1 MKPCFHPSV
10 RSVFTVNGIFFG
22 SLLSQ
27 SVVAQQETCPG
38 RTLVPTTGTTCN
50 TGAGGNAFTSSLQG
64 ALPTVAAGAGSC
76 TGNANSPDHWYQF
89 VATSA
94 YPVITMSSIGSN
106 LDNYPRLQLFSAATT
121 NCIATYNA
129 IACQGGAAT
138 SISINTATNPGGAGL
153 VVGQTYYIRVFSNTN
168 NTSSGSSTSWGYT
181 ICVTNPTPG
190 RIELSRSYIN
200 ITKGT
205 TGGTVSPGDELE
217 MRATFVL
224 FEGAGAVPNASADS
238 IAYYDTLFNGN
249 GLALVPGTIALRTNE
264 GIIYRADQASKVA
277 FTDVGTDNDAGWHYQ
292 NGLDTIVRIN
302 LGGISNS
309 SRWRRG
315 QLNYNSRPSVFNTTC
330 IVMATYRVRVYAPYN
345 TKICFKTGA
354 FSYRDRSTGI
364 LDTVGF
370 KRDSLIVYE
379 SPGLCPNSI
388 SATNAIG
395 VETNG
400 TFGQSGAT
408 APLVRN
414 RAATIYSPAYIYSRF
429 AQGVGPGDYYYG
441 ITNNTSG
448 RFSTTNALLKPDA
461 NDYRVFN
468 LWDITGDHTGATNTA
483 KGNKPCDTT
492 QARSATN
499 PCGYMLVI
507 NSSYKNDTAFQY
519 NVTGLCPNTYYE
531 IAAWFKNV
539 CSKCACDSMGTG
551 STSTSPAYIAATPG
565 DTSGIKPN
573 IAFDV
578 DGTDY
583 YTTGNLSYL
592 GTMTGGGLAAQR
604 GSDSTNQ
611 WVKRGFTFRTGLS
624 QTSFQLTLRNNA
636 PGGGGNDWALDD
648 IAVSTCL
655 PRMSFNPQANPTL
668 CYSTYITIQD
678 TIRSYFNNYVH
689 YKWQRSTDGGTTWND
704 LPGTTGDATSIQTGS
719 PGAYQYVVGYVV
731 PPSMTTMANNGDRY
745 RVIVATTA
753 TNLTNSNCQMSD
765 GTSIRLNIINCGVVL
780 STDLIS
786 FNGKL
791 VNDYGQLTWTT
802 SKEDEPISFNIERS
816 NDGINFFTIGTVN
829 SHNDYSAAIN
839 RYTFND
845 PVQIL
850 GKKFYRIVMINRNLQ
865 KKYSRVIQLSKGVSS
880 VFTLLNVVN
889 PFYDKID
896 FDISIPADGKVDV
909 QLIDMM
915 GKTVKKTSYIVQ
927 EGINSLN
934 LGNTDNLAAGMYI
947 FQLSHQG
954 EVLTSK
960 VIKKNSL

>member
-10 RSVFTVNGIFFG
+10 RSVFTVIGIFFG
-22 SLLSQ
+22 SLLST
-27 SVVAQQETCPG
+27 SVFAQQETCPG
-38 RTLVPTTGTTCN
+38 FTLVPATTC
-50 TGAGGNAFTSSLQG
+50 GAGNSVTSSLLG
-64 ALPTVAAGAGSC
+64 ANATAVANAPAGC
-76 TGNANSPDHWYQF
+76 GNSASSDHWYQF

-94 YPVITMSSIGSN
+94 YPVITVNNLGSTMNDRPRVQLLSGSCGTGTLSQVYCTGTDGASSVV
-106 LDNYPRLQLFSAATT
+106 
-121 NCIATYNA
+121 
-129 IACQGGAAT
+129 
-138 SISINTATNPGGAGL
+138 INTAVNPGGAGL
-153 VVGQTYYIRVFSNTN
+153 TVGATYYVRVYSNYASLATG
-168 NTSSGSSTSWGYT
+168 TTTAWRYT
-181 ICVTNPTPG
+181 ICITNPTPG

-200 ITKGT
+200 VTKGA
-205 TGGTVSPGDELE
+205 TGGTVSPGDTLE

-224 FEGAGAVPNASADS
+224 FEGAGSVPDASADS
-238 IAYYDTLFNGN
+238 IAYYDTLFSGR

-277 FTDVGTDNDAGWHYQ
+277 FTDLGTDNDAGWHYQ

-302 LGGISNS
+302 LGGINNS
-309 SRWRRG
+309 SRTRRG
-315 QLNYNSRPSVFNTTC
+315 RLDYNSRPSVFGTTC

-345 TKICFKTGA
+345 TKLCFKTGA
-354 FSYRDRSTGI
+354 FSYRDRSSGV

-395 VETNG
+395 VESNG
-400 TFGQSGAT
+400 TFGQAGAT

-414 RAATIYSPAYIYSRF
+414 RTATIYSPAYIYSPF

-483 KGNKPCDTT
+483 RGNKPCDTT

-551 STSTSPAYIAATPG
+551 STSTSPAYIAATPT

-592 GTMTGGGLAAQR
+592 GTMTGVGAQR
-604 GSDSTNQ
+604 ASDSTNQ
-611 WVKRGFTFRTGLS
+611 WVKRGFTFRTGLN

-704 LPGTTGDATSIQTGS
+704 LAGTTGDATSIQTGS

-731 PPSMTTMANNGDRY
+731 PPAMTTMANNGDRY

-753 TNLTNSNCQMSD
+753 ANLTNSNCQMSD

-829 SHNDYSAAIN
+829 SHNDYTAAIN

-896 FDISIPADGKVDV
+896 FDISIPTDGKVDV

-915 GKTVKKTSYIVQ
+915 GKTVKKTSFIVQ

-934 LGNTDNLAAGMYI
+934 LGNTDNLPAGMYI

-954 EVLTSK
+954 EILTSK

>member
-1 MKPCFHPSV
+1 MKPCVHPSV
-10 RSVFTVNGIFFG
+10 RSIFTVIGIFFG
-22 SLLSQ
+22 SILSTP
-27 SVVAQQETCPG
+27 VFAQDVCPG
-38 RTLVPTTGTTCN
+38 RELVPATTCITGTGGSSHT
-50 TGAGGNAFTSSLQG
+50 TTLSGATVTASGATAGCGTNASG
-64 ALPTVAAGAGSC
+64 
-76 TGNANSPDHWYQF
+76 DHWYYF
-89 VATSA
+89 TATSA
-94 YPVITMSSIGSN
+94 YPTIVINGLGSTMN
-106 LDNYPRLQLFSAATT
+106 DNPRLQLYSGTCAALGAPIASGACANAVSSVTITT
-121 NCIATYNA
+121 TALN
-129 IACQGGAAT
+129 GGLGLT
-138 SISINTATNPGGAGL
+138 VGA
-153 VVGQTYYIRVFSNTN
+153 VYRIRVYTNTPAPH
-168 NTSSGSSTSWGYT
+168 TGTAWGYT
-181 ICVTNPTPG
+181 ICVTNPNPS

-200 ITKGT
+200 VTRGA
-205 TGGTVSPGDELE
+205 TGGTVSPGDTLE

-224 FEGAGAVPNASADS
+224 FEGTGSTPDASADS
-238 IAYYDTLFNGN
+238 IGYYDTLLAGR

-264 GIIYRADQASKVA
+264 GIIYRADQPGKVA
-277 FTDVGTDNDAGWHYQ
+277 FTDLATDNDAGWHYQ

-302 LGGISNS
+302 LGGINNS

-315 QLNYNSRPSVFNTTC
+315 RLDYNSRPSVFGATC
-330 IVMATYRVRVYAPYN
+330 IVMATYRVRVYAPFD

-354 FSYRDRSTGI
+354 YTYRDRNTGI
-364 LDTVGF
+364 MNTVGF
-370 KRDSLIVYE
+370 KRDSLVVYN

-395 VETNG
+395 IESNG
-400 TFGQSGAT
+400 TFGQPASAT
-408 APLVRN
+408 PPLARN
-414 RAATIYSPAYIYSRF
+414 RAATVYSPAYIYSRF

-461 NDYRVFN
+461 SDYRVFN
-468 LWDITGDHTGATNTA
+468 LWDITGDHTGAANPA
-483 KGNKPCDTT
+483 RGNRPCDTT

-531 IAAWFKNV
+531 IAGWFKNV
-539 CSKCACDSMGTG
+539 CSKCACDSLGNG
-551 STSTSPAYIAATPG
+551 STSGSYVAATLG

-592 GTMTGGGLAAQR
+592 GTLSGVGAQR
-604 GSDSTNQ
+604 ASDSTNQ
-611 WVKRGFTFRTGLS
+611 WVKRGFTYRTGPS

-668 CYSTYITIQD
+668 CYNTYITIQD
-678 TIRSYFNNYVH
+678 TIRSYFDNYVH
-689 YKWQRSTDGGTTWND
+689 YKWQRSTDGGTTWTD
-704 LPGTTGDATSIQTGS
+704 LAGTTGDATSIQTGT
-719 PGAYQYVVGYVV
+719 PGNYEYVVGYVV
-731 PPSMTTMANNGDRY
+731 PPSMTQMANNGDRY

-753 TNLTNSNCQMSD
+753 SNLTNANCQMSD

-780 STDLIS
+780 STDLLS

-829 SHNDYSAAIN
+829 SHNDYTAAIN

-850 GKKFYRIVMINRNLQ
+850 GKKFYRIVMINANLH
-865 KKYSRVIQLSKGVSS
+865 KKYSRVIQLSKGTSPMFS
-880 VFTLLNVVN
+880 LLNVVN

-915 GKTVKKTSYIVQ
+915 GKTVKKTSFIVQ

-934 LGNTDNLAAGMYI
+934 LANTDNLPAGMYI

-954 EVLTSK
+954 EILTSK